1 MSYDFSFDK
10 KSVFF
15 ILGGSLA
22 IGVLLFFAG
31 FVVGWDRGEYSA
43 RLEMQN
49 GDGSKTAQ
57 KQPVSDN
64 QKTLASA
71 VAPPAQTNPAA
82 DPPDPPAAQEKQEAS
97 AAPASQDKASPSTPE
112 AKEEKQEK
120 PGTASPRPEQTA
132 AQAAPEKAA
141 APQPASSA
149 DDPAGSLPDPGTFS
163 LQIGAFQDE
172 HNAMR
177 FKNDLK
183 TRGYPAFVFHTL
195 DAGGRVWHTVRVGH
209 YPDMQKASDA
219 ATVFSGKEKIPVYV
233 RPGNQL

>member
-31 FVVGWDRGEYSA
+31 FIVGWDRGEYSA

-57 KQPVSDN
+57 KQPASDN
-64 QKTLASA
+64 QKTLAAA
-71 VAPPAQTNPAA
+71 VEPPVQTKPAA
-82 DPPDPPAAQEKQEAS
+82 DPPDPPAAQEIQAAS
-97 AAPASQDKASPSTPE
+97 VTPASQDKAASSTPE
-112 AKEEKQEK
+112 AKGDKQEK
-120 PGTASPRPEQTA
+120 PEQTA
-132 AQAAPEKAA
+132 AQAATPR
-141 APQPASSA
+141 PASSA

-163 LQIGAFQDE
+163 LQIGAFHDE

-177 FKNDLK
+177 FKNDLE

-209 YPDMQKASDA
+209 YPDMQKASA
-219 ATVFSGKEKIPVYV
+219 AAAVFSGKERIPVYV

>member
-15 ILGGSLA
+15 ILGGALA

-31 FVVGWDRGEYSA
+31 FIVGWDRGEFSA

-57 KQPVSDN
+57 KQSVSDN
-64 QKTLASA
+64 QKTLAA
-71 VAPPAQTNPAA
+71 ALAPPAQTKPAA
-82 DPPDPPAAQEKQEAS
+82 DPPDPPAAQENPAAS
-97 AAPASQDKASPSTPE
+97 AAPASQDKASPFTPE
-112 AKEEKQEK
+112 AKDDKQEK
-120 PGTASPRPEQTA
+120 PEQAA
-132 AQAAPEKAA
+132 AQATPEKAA
-141 APQPASSA
+141 TPQPASSA

-163 LQIGAFQDE
+163 LQIGAFHDE

-195 DAGGRVWHTVRVGH
+195 DAGGRIWHTVRVGH

-219 ATVFSGKEKIPVYV
+219 AAVFSGKEKIRVYV